1 MPRTAKPRNDID
13 DEATRAQMEAAA
25 EAHAA
30 GTPIDESVVPTIL
43 LPDSALNCV
52 EIIPRSYILDGII
65 ESASIVMI
73 AGKEKIGKS
82 YVLMNLACC
91 MASERPWL
99 GRKTM
104 QDEHGGVLWV
114 NLDMKR
120 EAARRRVN
128 EIMNGIEEAWN
139 VRTPDLFKNFYM
151 IHSQTFREQGL
162 NSLTFDDNPDAKN
175 TVLEMERL
183 IKDSRYNIK
192 VCFIDSQIQVEGTLD
207 ENVPRDAETL
217 FRKMKEIRD
226 ATGCSFILIHHNTK
240 YGDRGRGSSALF
252 GETDLNLQLAPDI
265 NNSAKLILQTD
276 GARDNAA
283 QDIGM
288 LKTWEQRLAE
298 DGTGAVDDRG
308 HPVWNFKLAP
318 EDSSTINTS
327 ASAKNAKKDEIENSS
342 YEKAVI
348 KVLENAASPLS
359 KNEIAEKAHKDRGKI
374 FKAVDRL
381 CDSEPPIVVSVNGK
395 FELSDD

>member
-1 MPRTAKPRNDID
+1 MSKTTARNEIEDQK
-13 DEATRAQMEAAA
+13 TLQQMQAAA
-25 EAHAA
+25 EEHAA
-30 GTPIDESVVPTIL
+30 GKPIDESVVPTIL
-43 LPDSALNCV
+43 LPDSAMDCV

-327 ASAKNAKKDEIENSS
+327 ASANNAKKDEIENSS

-348 KVLENAASPLS
+348 KVLKNATNPLS
-359 KNEIAEKAHKDRGKI
+359 KNEIAEKAHKDRGRI

>member
-43 LPDSALNCV
+43 LPDSALDCV

-99 GRKTM
+99 GRETM
-104 QDEHGGVLWV
+104 KDEKGGVLWV

-120 EAARRRVN
+120 EAARRRAN

-139 VRTPDLFKNFYM
+139 VRTPELFNNFHM

-175 TVLEMERL
+175 TVIEMERL

-226 ATGCSFILIHHNTK
+226 DTGCSFILIHHNTK

-252 GETDLNLQLAPDI
+252 GETDLNLQLSPD
-265 NNSAKLILQTD
+265 SDSTAKLILQTD

-288 LKTWEQRLAE
+288 LKKWEPRLAE
-298 DGTGAVDDRG
+298 DGTEAKDIHGN
-308 HPVWNFKLAP
+308 PIWNFKLTP
-318 EDSSTINTS
+318 ENSSTINTS
-327 ASAKNAKKDEIENSS
+327 ATAKNKAKEDARKTK
-342 YEKAVI
+342 YEKAV
-348 KVLENAASPLS
+348 LDALDGELFGLT
-359 KNEIAEKAHKDRGKI
+359 KNEIREKAHIDKQESNW
-374 FKAVDRL
+374 AVDRL
-381 CDSEPPIVVSVNGK
+381 VDKEQVISENGK
-395 FELSDD
+395 FRLITS

>member
-1 MPRTAKPRNDID
+1 MSKQTARNEID
-13 DEATRAQMEAAA
+13 DQKTFQQMQAAA
-25 EAHAA
+25 EEHAA

-43 LPDSALNCV
+43 LPDSAMDCV

-327 ASAKNAKKDEIENSS
+327 ASAKNAKKDGIENNS

-348 KVLENAASPLS
+348 KVLENTTNPLS
-359 KNEIAEKAHKDRGKI
+359 KNEIAEKAHKDRGRI